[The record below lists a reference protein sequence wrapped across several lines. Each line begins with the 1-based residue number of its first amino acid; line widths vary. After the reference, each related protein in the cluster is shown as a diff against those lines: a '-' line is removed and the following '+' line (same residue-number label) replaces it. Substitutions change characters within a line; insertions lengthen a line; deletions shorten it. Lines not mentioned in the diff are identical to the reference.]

1 MALSDAQL
9 VMLDNLIYTDFC
21 RDNDTVETILTRM
34 EAKLDSGGS
43 INCCEMSNDEWRT
56 LIRTVRQEPA
66 LLKYT
71 VQHYENNSVTG
82 MRAACFVDDIN
93 HPQDVNIVFRGTSGD
108 YEWHDNGE
116 GGYLSETAQQR
127 AAAEYVNRLPVEYG
141 NAMTVTGH
149 SKGGNKA
156 QFVTITTDRIVKCV
170 SVDGQ
175 GFSKEFLEQYEEQIR
190 KKANSIVSISA
201 SNDVVNCLLFP
212 IAGTR
217 IYIETESQDGILLY
231 HKPNILLDG
240 NGNLRPQEAQSALS
254 LLINEYTTYMITA
267 LPEPERS
274 ITIDGLIAVLESGD
288 DKETIWQTLYAGVVA
303 VSHVDDF
310 SFHYI
315 GDTYGFPARLAA
327 TYLAALYCP
336 YLFADDLLECGKEMV
351 DNVLEGMCS
360 LASVIGDRLTAFGE
374 KVKEFGSRFVQSIS
388 SFASQVRV
396 SYNMIFNRGYQY
408 AVNNTLIEVNTTSL
422 RSYAD
427 RLTAVNRRI
436 RNLDQRMDSL
446 YKSVGLRDLLKLL
459 RADLMTSHN
468 WRIDNCVTYLN
479 ETANDF
485 EKVEREIATQY

>member
-21 RDNDTVETILTRM
+21 RDNDPVETILTRM

-66 LLKYT
+66 LLNYT
-71 VQHYENNSVTG
+71 VQHYENNSETG
-82 MRAACFVDDIN
+82 MRAACFVDDVT

-108 YEWHDNGE
+108 FEWHDNGE
-116 GGYLSETAQQR
+116 GGYSTETAQQK
-127 AAAEYVNRLPVEYG
+127 AADDYVNHLPLEYG

-156 QFVTITTDRIVKCV
+156 QYVTITTDRIARCV

-175 GFSKEFLEQYEEQIR
+175 GFSQEFLDQYSERIR
-190 KKANSIVSISA
+190 KRANSIVSISA

-212 IAGTR
+212 IVGTR
-217 IYIETESQDGILLY
+217 IYVQTEAQDNILLY
-231 HKPNILLDG
+231 HKPNILLDN
-240 NGNLRPQEAQSALS
+240 NGNLRPQEPQSALS
-254 LLINEYTTYMITA
+254 QLINEYTTYMITT

-274 ITIDGLIAVLESGD
+274 VTIDGLIALMESGE

-303 VSHVDDF
+303 VSHADDF
-310 SFHYI
+310 VFHYI
-315 GDTYGFPARLAA
+315 GDSYGFPVRLAA

-336 YLFADDLLECGKEMV
+336 YLFADDLLDCGKEMV
-351 DNVLEGMCS
+351 GSVLDGMYS
-360 LASVIGDRLTAFGE
+360 LASVIGDRLAAFGE
-374 KVKEFGSRFVQSIS
+374 RAKAFGAKFVQSID
-388 SFASQVRV
+388 SFASRVRV

-408 AVNNTLIEVNTTSL
+408 ATSNTLIEVNTASL

-427 RLTAVNRRI
+427 RLNAVNRRI
-436 RNLDQRMDSL
+436 RTLDERMDAL

-459 RADLMTSHN
+459 RADLMTSYA
-468 WRIDNCVTYLN
+468 WRIANCAKYLN
-479 ETANDF
+479 DTASDF
-485 EKVEREIATQY
+485 EKVEREIAAQY